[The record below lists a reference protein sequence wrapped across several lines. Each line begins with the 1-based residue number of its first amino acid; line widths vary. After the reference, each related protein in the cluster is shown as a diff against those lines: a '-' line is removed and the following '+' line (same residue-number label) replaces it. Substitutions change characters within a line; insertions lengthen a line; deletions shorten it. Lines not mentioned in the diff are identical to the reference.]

1 MRRTAE
7 LGMTLLELIVGLT
20 VTGLAL
26 TAGFGAL
33 GMLGERRER
42 LEAAMN
48 MVARAATVRA
58 DIAAWL
64 GDARLVAEEGGPNFR
79 GLDGV
84 HGRTPDDDVT
94 FLTTAPTPL
103 GTGETIVRL
112 YVDRDTATAERGLT
126 AVFAEWRGA
135 ALTRV
140 VLDSSIVGLDVRYLS
155 GVLGRRAWLPSWI
168 SSTLLPAGVEVRLL
182 AAPADSLPPLLPLP
196 ILVPFRNGQ

>member
-1 MRRTAE
+1 
-7 LGMTLLELIVGLT
+7 MTLLELIVGLT

-33 GMLGERRER
+33 GTVGDRRAR
-42 LEAAMN
+42 LEASMN
-48 MVARAATVRA
+48 AVARAATLRA

-64 GDARLVAEEGGPNFR
+64 GDARLVADEGGPNFR
-79 GLDGV
+79 GLDGS
-84 HGRTPDDDVT
+84 RNRIPDDDLT

-112 YVDRDTATAERGLT
+112 YVDRDSTTAERGLT
-126 AVFAEWRGA
+126 AVFGEWRGLGLA
-135 ALTRV
+135 RLE
-140 VLDSSIVGLDVRYLS
+140 LDTSVAGLDVRYLS

-168 SSTLLPAGVEVRLL
+168 SSTLLPAGVELRLIPG
-182 AAPADSLPPLLPLP
+182 PADTLAPLLRLP

>member
-1 MRRTAE
+1 MRQ
-7 LGMTLLELIVGLT
+7 GMTLLELIVGLT

-33 GMLGERRER
+33 GMVGDRRAR
-42 LEAAMN
+42 LEASMN
-48 MVARAATVRA
+48 AVARAATLRA

-64 GDARLVAEEGGPNFR
+64 GDARLVADEGGPNFR
-79 GLDGV
+79 GLDGAR
-84 HGRTPDDDVT
+84 GRMPDDDLT

-112 YVDRDTATAERGLT
+112 YVDRDSTTRERGLT
-126 AVFAEWRGA
+126 AAFAEWRGLGLA
-135 ALTRV
+135 RLE
-140 VLDSSIVGLDVRYLS
+140 LDTSVAGLDVRYLS

-168 SSTLLPAGVEVRLL
+168 SSTLLPAGVELRLI
-182 AAPADSLPPLLPLP
+182 AAPTDSLEPLLRMP